1 MSSSGKGMCSVG
13 GFLGC
18 TGLWFIDKFN
28 SMTSLLNRLCSN
40 RCPGTNSAAPGSA
53 GHLLW
58 WRCGYSMLQHIK
70 DYSLRRFPGKQWTG
84 THDHDDDDGDDG
96 DEGDDGDDGDGDGVV
111 TFAFVA
117 VAFVS
122 CLSPLPLFLVSL
134 SKSPCYMKTCHTI
147 LNFNENNF
155 DLFFQALGA
164 LEHLTFEQPPPRQIP
179 QQPAAPSFRPRC
191 CICVWGIGI
200 GSASSSP
207 FLPRLSLQQKPLSC
221 GKWMWDNS
229 LMRMM
234 YYPVLNDH
242 NLS

>member
-1 MSSSGKGMCSVG
+1 
-13 GFLGC
+13 
-18 TGLWFIDKFN
+18 
-28 SMTSLLNRLCSN
+28 
-40 RCPGTNSAAPGSA
+40 
-53 GHLLW
+53 
-58 WRCGYSMLQHIK
+58 MLQHIK
-70 DYSLRRFPGKQWTG
+70 DYSLRRFPGKQWTR
-84 THDHDDDDGDDG
+84 THDHDHDDDDFMMVMMVMMVMVM
-96 DEGDDGDDGDGDGVV
+96 VV
-111 TFAFVA
+111 LTFAFIA
-117 VAFVS
+117 IAFVS
-122 CLSPLPLFLVSL
+122 CLSPLHLFLVSL
-134 SKSPCYMKTCHTI
+134 CKSPCYMKTCHTI
-147 LNFNENNF
+147 LNFNENDF
-155 DLFFQALGA
+155 DLFQALGA
-164 LEHLTFEQPPPRQIP
+164 LEHPIFEQPPPRQIP